1 VSATLAVVGAGA
13 KAVAVAAK
21 AAELR
26 DMGVDVPDVV
36 AVERTAVAAN
46 WQASGGWTDG
56 QHRLGTSPEKD
67 VGFPY
72 RSSLVPRRNAE
83 LDERMTRHSWQA
95 YLIATGQFAEWVDRG
110 RPAPTHRRW
119 SQYLRWVADNVG
131 TTVIPCEVGRI
142 SVDGE
147 RWALHTPER
156 IVHADAVMIT
166 GPGQAERSIL
176 PGNPRVLSI
185 AQFWQ
190 HAAQQK
196 LIAAERVAVIGG
208 GETAASMLNELF
220 RHRVSTITVISPQVT
235 LFTRGES
242 FFENALF
249 SDPTDWS
256 SLTLAERRDALA
268 RTDRGV
274 FSARVQDAL
283 LADDRIR
290 HLRGRVAD
298 AVALEDRIRLTLSTN
313 RGSECLETVHG
324 FDLVIDGSG
333 ADALWFV
340 PLLSQDARDLIEL
353 GLGGPLTGDALSEF
367 IGHDLA
373 VTNVA
378 RPPFPPPTS
387 PQRSQ
392 RYRPGRR
399 KSRLIHA
406 PRCNR
411 LRQGPNH
418 RARPGYR
425 LVSAGLAV
433 LGFAC
438 FALLSVFTSTTDS
451 GLLDG
456 ALERGCVYS
465 ILAWQAF
472 TGVVLLARP
481 ARAG

>member
-1 VSATLAVVGAGA
+1 MSTLAVVGAGA

-36 AVERTAVAAN
+36 SIERTGVAAN
-46 WQASGGWTDG
+46 WQAIGGWTDG
-56 QHRLGTSPEKD
+56 QHRLGTGPEKD

-95 YLIATGQFAEWVDRG
+95 YLIGTGQFAEWVDRG

-119 SQYLRWVADNVG
+119 SQYLRWVAENVG
-131 TTVIPCEVGRI
+131 MSVLPGEVGSI
-142 SVDGE
+142 SVANDADGQ

-156 IVHADAVMIT
+156 TVHADAVMIT

-176 PGNPRVLSI
+176 PGDPRVLSI
-185 AQFWQ
+185 SQFWRQ
-190 HAAQQK
+190 AAQQE
-196 LIAAERVAVIGG
+196 LIVAERVVVIGG

-235 LFTRGES
+235 LFTRGEG
-242 FFENALF
+242 FFENTLF
-249 SDPTDWS
+249 SDPTGWT

-290 HLRGRVAD
+290 HLRGRVAH
-298 AVALEDRIRLTLSTN
+298 AVALDDRIRLTLSTN
-313 RGSECLETVHG
+313 RGGERLETVHG

-340 PLLSQDARDLIEL
+340 PLLGQDARDLIEL
-353 GLGGPLTGDALSEF
+353 GLGGPLTGETLSES

-373 VTNVA
+373 VTGVT
-378 RPPFPPPTS
+378 PKLFL
-387 PQRSQ
+387 
-392 RYRPGRR
+392 PGL
-399 KSRLIHA
+399 SGLT
-406 PRCNR
+406 
-411 LRQGPNH
+411 QGPGFPN
-418 RARPGYR
+418 
-425 LVSAGLAV
+425 LSC
-433 LGFAC
+433 LG
-438 FALLSVFTSTTDS
+438 LLSDRILGANLADPSMRR
-451 GLLDG
+451 LD
-456 ALERGCVYS
+456 EHQSVR
-465 ILAWQAF
+465 
-472 TGVVLLARP
+472 
-481 ARAG
+481 